1 MGRNQFVI
9 DNVSD
14 GFDLHQTEDG
24 AFVRTFRTGIAIKRV
39 PKQVMF
45 AENSRAIV
53 GGSDHGAVYVFDRKS
68 GKKLAVLRHSERGL
82 VQTITVRSMSSIVMP
97 LKGFQVHE
105 NDGLN
110 VIVAS
115 SSDSSGENSISIW
128 TGCRP
133 NIRSPRGENLLFSAR
148 DILQILTQLIV
159 VMAAAAILYQNM
171 HGVSP
176 CNDLPESTYSAGP
189 QGKIPHP
196 CNWLPC
202 PSLSIGNWPATTS
215 SIETTVAASGLDLTT
230 LSLEMTLAAPSLETT
245 LAAPAPDLKTT
256 LPAPSLEVTPGSKS
270 SHTVRRE
277 GKSVPTLETIGGSV
291 SAVGYLADE
300 GVLLEVEESQGVERT
315 VLGRMRNVL

>member
-82 VQTITVRSMSSIVMP
+82 VQTITVRSTSSIVMP

-110 VIVAS
+110 VIAAS

-215 SIETTVAASGLDLTT
+215 SVETTIPASGLDLTT
-230 LSLEMTLAAPSLETT
+230 PSLEMTLTAPSLETT
-245 LAAPAPDLKTT
+245 LAAPDLKTT
-256 LPAPSLEVTPGSKS
+256 LPAPSLEVTPGSQS
-270 SHTVRRE
+270 NHIVRE

-291 SAVGYLADE
+291 SAVGHLADE
-300 GVLLEVEESQGVERT
+300 GVLLEVEESQGGERT
-315 VLGRMRNVL
+315 VLGRMSDVE